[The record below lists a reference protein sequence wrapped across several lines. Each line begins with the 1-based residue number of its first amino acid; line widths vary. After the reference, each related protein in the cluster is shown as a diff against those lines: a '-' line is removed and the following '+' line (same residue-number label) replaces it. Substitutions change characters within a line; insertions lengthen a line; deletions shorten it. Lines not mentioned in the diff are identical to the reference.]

1 MDPPDHPRYRC
12 WCAGERQDLIRR
24 FRGARSMS
32 GPLTGIRVID
42 LTTAVLGPVATQILG
57 DMGADVIKVE
67 PPRGDPIRPL
77 GPSRHAGMGAYFL
90 NINRNKRS
98 IALDLK
104 QQAARRALLRLVETA
119 DVFVHNMRLG
129 AAERLGLDYRAV
141 AACNPRIVYA
151 AATGFAKD
159 GRFRDRPSF
168 DDVIQGESGLAA
180 LNGGVGGEPRYVP
193 MAVCDKICG
202 YVLASAVGMALFH
215 RERTGEGQEV
225 HVPML
230 ETMVAFNL
238 VDHLWHGVLA
248 EPEKGLGYPRMLTPH
263 RRPFPTKDGHIC
275 ILATTDAQSRHLF
288 EAIDCPELAD
298 DERFSTLARRTD
310 NIGALLEIVIERM
323 RLRTTAEWR
332 QRLDQFDV
340 PNGVVTDLEGLLA
353 DPYLGETGFF
363 QQVEHPSEGAM
374 LTTAIPVTFSASP
387 GDSFRLPPPRLGE
400 HTRAVLGELGFSDAE
415 IDAITA

>member
-1 MDPPDHPRYRC
+1 
-12 WCAGERQDLIRR
+12 
-24 FRGARSMS
+24 MS
-32 GPLTGIRVID
+32 GPLEGVRVVD

-57 DMGADVIKVE
+57 DMGADVVKIE
-67 PPRGDPIRPL
+67 PPGGDPIRTL
-77 GPSRHAGMGAYFL
+77 GPARHPGMGAYFL
-90 NINRNKRS
+90 NINRNKQS
-98 IALDLK
+98 VVLDLK
-104 QQAARRALLRLVETA
+104 HPPARGALLRLVETA

-129 AAERLGLDYRAV
+129 AAERLGLDYPAV
-141 AACNPRIVYA
+141 AGRNPRIVYA
-151 AATGFAKD
+151 AATGFHKD
-159 GRFRDRPSF
+159 GAYRDRPSF

-193 MAVCDKICG
+193 MAVCDKVCG

-288 EAIDCPELAD
+288 EAIDCPELAN

-310 NIGALLEIVIERM
+310 NIGELYEIVIERM
-323 RLRTTAEWR
+323 RWRTTAEWR
-332 QRLDQFDV
+332 ERLDAFDV
-340 PNGVVTDLEGLLA
+340 PNGVVTDLAGLLA
-353 DPYLGETGFF
+353 DPYLDETGFF
-363 QQVEHPSEGAM
+363 ERVDHPTEGKM
-374 LTTAIPVTFSASP
+374 LTTAVPVMFSGSP
-387 GDSFRLPPPRLGE
+387 GDSFRLAPPRLGE
-400 HTRAVLGELGFSDAE
+400 HTRSVLGELGYSDAE
-415 IDAITA
+415 IDGIAG

>member
-1 MDPPDHPRYRC
+1 
-12 WCAGERQDLIRR
+12 
-24 FRGARSMS
+24 MS
-32 GPLTGIRVID
+32 GPLEGIRAVD
-42 LTTAVLGPVATQILG
+42 LTSAVLGPVATQILG

-67 PPRGDPIRPL
+67 PPQGDPIRPL
-77 GPSRHAGMGAYFL
+77 GPSRHPGMGAYFL

-98 IALDLK
+98 VALDLK
-104 QQAARRALLRLVETA
+104 RPTARDALLKLVETA
-119 DVFVHNMRLG
+119 DVFIHNMRLG
-129 AAERLGLDYRAV
+129 AAERLGVDYNTL
-141 AACNPRIVYA
+141 AARNPRLVYA
-151 AATGFAKD
+151 AATGFRKE
-159 GRFRDRPSF
+159 GVHRDRPSF

-202 YVLASAVGMALFH
+202 YVLASAIGMALFH
-215 RERTGEGQEV
+215 RERTGEGQEI

-275 ILATTDAQSRHLF
+275 ILATTDTQSRHLF
-288 EAIDCPELAD
+288 EALDCPELAD
-298 DERFSTLARRTD
+298 DARFCTLDQRTD
-310 NIGALLEIVIERM
+310 NIDELYAIIVERM
-323 RLRTTAEWR
+323 RQRSTAEWR
-332 QRLDQFDV
+332 ERLDAFDV
-340 PNGVVTDLEGLLA
+340 PNGVVTNLKGLLA
-353 DPYLGETGFF
+353 DPYLDETRFF
-363 QQVEHPSEGAM
+363 EPVEHPSEGKM

-400 HTRAVLGELGFSDAE
+400 HTRSVLRELGFSASQ
-415 IDAITA
+415 IDAIIG

>member
-1 MDPPDHPRYRC
+1 
-12 WCAGERQDLIRR
+12 
-24 FRGARSMS
+24 MS
-32 GPLTGIRVID
+32 GPLAGVRVVD

-67 PPRGDPIRPL
+67 PPEGDPVRPL
-77 GPSRHAGMGAYFL
+77 GPARHPGMGAYFL

-98 IALDLK
+98 LVLDLK
-104 QQAARRALLRLVETA
+104 QRAAREALLRLVETA

-129 AAERLGLDYRAV
+129 AAERLGLDYPAV
-141 AACNPRIVYA
+141 AERSPRIVYA

-159 GRFRDRPSF
+159 GRHRDRPSF

-202 YVLASAVGMALFH
+202 YALASAVGMALFH
-215 RERTGEGQEV
+215 RERTGEGQDV

-263 RRPFPTKDGHIC
+263 RRPFPTRDGHIC
-275 ILATTDAQSRHLF
+275 ILATTDLQSRHLF
-288 EAIDCPELAD
+288 EAIECPELAD

-310 NIGALLEIVIERM
+310 NIDALYEIVIDRM
-323 RLRTTAEWR
+323 RRRTTAEWR
-332 QRLDQFDV
+332 DRLDRFDV
-340 PNGVVTDLEGLLA
+340 PNGIVTGLEGLLA
-353 DPYLGETGFF
+353 DPYLDETGFF
-363 QQVEHPSEGAM
+363 RPVEHPSEGKM
-374 LTTAIPVTFSASP
+374 LTMAVPTAFSRTP
-387 GDSFRLPPPRLGE
+387 GDAFRLPPPRLGQ
-400 HTRAVLGELGFSDAE
+400 HTREILAELGYSDAA
-415 IDAITA
+415 IDAVANRADPAKG